1 MVEIRSSQPDTMLS
15 REQLHEVERFQARF
29 AEVESQLHNCV
40 DEFLG
45 VLNRHYFNRENG
57 YLDEQVENL
66 REIATIQSR
75 LESLAAN
82 MSAGAG
88 ELKARMLEIQR
99 QLQSKPGAA
108 AHSTEHAPVADARPD
123 AAARDKKTGQ
133 AKEDQNNSEPA
144 ARVKA
149 PAKGRP
155 AQKDALIGGED
166 ETLSDGSQAGGEISL
181 KLVFEGLRL
190 TDPANAEA
198 LNQISGALRK
208 LLYERK
214 LIGYSKTSLVFG
226 KNRTVDEVLADLEP
240 IFFSDSIRQLLV
252 GLGLTDP
259 GESGRLRLACS
270 ARRELIY
277 ISKRDL

>member
-1 MVEIRSSQPDTMLS
+1 MVEIRSSQPDTLLS

-57 YLDEQVENL
+57 YIDEQVENL
-66 REIATIQSR
+66 REIVTIQSK
-75 LESLAAN
+75 LESLAAD

-88 ELKARMLEIQR
+88 ELKTRMLEIQR
-99 QLQSKPGAA
+99 QLQSKPGAT
-108 AHSTEHAPVADARPD
+108 AHPKEPAPPADTEP
-123 AAARDKKTGQ
+123 AAAAQDKKTGQ
-133 AKEDQNNSEPA
+133 AKEDQGDSEPA
-144 ARVKA
+144 ARAKA
-149 PAKGRP
+149 PAKGKP
-155 AQKDALIGGED
+155 AQKHALIGGEG
-166 ETLSDGSQAGGEISL
+166 EKLSDGSEAGGEISL
-181 KLVFEGLRL
+181 KLVFEGMCL

-198 LNQISGALRK
+198 LNQISSALRK

-240 IFFSDSIRQLLV
+240 IFFSDSIKQLLI
-252 GLGLTDP
+252 GLGLIDP
-259 GESGRLRLACS
+259 GESGRLRLACNV
-270 ARRELIY
+270 RRELIY
-277 ISKRDL
+277 ISKQ